1 MKSNFIKKIDNC
13 TLVLD
18 GFDEIA
24 PDATITLKI
33 FGDKNNR
40 IVVVP
45 KECTPF
51 TNRVIVK
58 LNDKVLNDK
67 KAVEYFDTCSN
78 KSDSIRFIKVD
89 NEYYQ
94 TETI

>member
-1 MKSNFIKKIDNC
+1 MKSNFIKKIDSC
-13 TLVLD
+13 TLMLN

-24 PDATITLKI
+24 ADATITLKI
-33 FGDKNNR
+33 FGDTNNR

-45 KECTPF
+45 EECAPF

-58 LNDKVLNDK
+58 LNNKALNDK
-67 KAVEYFDTCSN
+67 KAVEYFDACSN